1 MLTKPEQKALKNL
14 AGNKTQRHK
23 AKRAQIIWCLFVQ
36 SKDINNISQELN
48 VSPKTVQRWEQRWR
62 ESSEEPDV
70 AKRLANASR
79 DKHNYKIPQNAT
91 TGINAIF
98 GQWPGD
104 ESDEELEKFL
114 EQLS

>member
-1 MLTKPEQKALKNL
+1 MLTKPERKALENL
-14 AGNKTQRHK
+14 AGNKTQKRK
-23 AKRAQIIWCLFVQ
+23 VMRAQIILYLFVQ
-36 SKDINNISQELN
+36 GKNINETSQELN
-48 VSPKTVQRWEQRWR
+48 VSLKTVQRWVQRWQ

-70 AKRLANASR
+70 VKRLANASG
-79 DKHNYKIPQNAT
+79 DKPNYKIPQNAT

-98 GQWPGD
+98 GQWPGE